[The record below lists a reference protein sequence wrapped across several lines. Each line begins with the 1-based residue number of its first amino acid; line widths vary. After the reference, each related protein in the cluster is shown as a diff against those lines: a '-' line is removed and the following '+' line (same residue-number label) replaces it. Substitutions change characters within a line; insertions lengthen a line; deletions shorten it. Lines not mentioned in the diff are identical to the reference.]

1 MSTGEL
7 LFLTR
12 MQIERLHDLSLARF
26 GGSAGVRDEG
36 LIDSALASA
45 KNAFFYGYG
54 DLFDIAAA
62 YAFHLAESQAF
73 IDGNKRTA
81 IGAAMTFLDLNGVG
95 DMPDDNSLYDA
106 MIAVAN
112 KQLDKAGLAA
122 LFRHAAKPNEQP

>member
-1 MSTGEL
+1 MNYGEP

-12 MQIERLHDLSLARF
+12 SQIERLHDLSLARF

-45 KNAFFYGYG
+45 KNTFFYGNG
-54 DLFDIAAA
+54 DLFDIAAT

-81 IGAAMTFLDLNGVG
+81 AGAALTFLEVNGISSVPG
-95 DMPDDNSLYDA
+95 DDRLYDA
-106 MIAVAN
+106 MIDIAN
-112 KQLDKAGLAA
+112 KTMTKADLAQ
-122 LFRHAAKPNEQP
+122 LFRAQAKKAH